1 MDSGMI
7 SANSTRSIL
16 APGSS
21 GVRLTEREEQ
31 IARLL
36 SLGYQHK
43 KIAYKVGITTGGV
56 SAHISNIASRIPG
69 DGNPSVKVTVWFLEH
84 RA

>member
-1 MDSGMI
+1 MMGGTGLMSGDRKI
-7 SANSTRSIL
+7 V

-21 GVRLTEREEQ
+21 GVRLTQREEQ

-43 KIAYKVGITTGGV
+43 KIAHIIGISANTV
-56 SAHISNIASRIPG
+56 S
-69 DGNPSVKVTVWFLEH
+69 
-84 RA
+84 

>member
-1 MDSGMI
+1 MSGDRKI
-7 SANSTRSIL
+7 V

-21 GVRLTEREEQ
+21 GVRLTQREEQ

-43 KIAYKVGITTGGV
+43 KIAHIIGISANTV
-56 SAHISNIASRIPG
+56 SVHVSNMASRIPG
-69 DGNPSVKVTVWFLEH
+69 DGNPSVKVTVWYLEYH
-84 RA
+84 A